1 MAAINFPASP
11 ITGDKLTNADS
22 GITYEWQA
30 AGYWKSIKYDVPELT
45 PAMLCFR
52 QVGPPPNDTTRLLH
66 LFVPLGY
73 EVDLS
78 TFEYSLSANP
88 SSQMEFDI
96 LVNNVRAADGITITT
111 GGVVTVDD
119 TRGPYTGPLELSI
132 YYELGGTPDAGFG
145 TFTLVAPVGVV

>member
-1 MAAINFPASP
+1 MAAFNFPASP
-11 ITGDKLTNADS
+11 VTGDKVTNSDS

-30 AGYWKSIKYDVPELT
+30 GEYWKSIKYDVPSLS

-52 QVGPPPNDTTRLLH
+52 QEGPPANDAVELMS
-66 LFVPLGY
+66 LFIPEGY

-96 LVNNVRAADGITITT
+96 LVNNVRSTDGITITT

-119 TRGPYTGPLELSI
+119 TRGPYIGPLDLTI

-145 TFTLVAPVGVV
+145 TFTLVAPIEVV